1 VVLVGSGTKQLH
13 ADDTLD
19 ATADCTD
26 VAVEVPTQLAA
37 HDAVP
42 VGENTAVGA
51 AVQELQNDSRL
62 LRLAVNCLL
71 KAFTQ
76 LFPPQLGLFN

>member
-1 VVLVGSGTKQLH
+1 M
-13 ADDTLD
+13 D
-19 ATADCTD
+19 ATADCAEAD
-26 VAVEVPTQLAA
+26 VEVPTQLAA

-42 VGENTAVGA
+42 VGANTAVGA

-71 KAFTQ
+71 KALTQ
-76 LFPPQLGLFN
+76 LLPPQLGLFN